1 MRYVVFLCA
10 SASPPT
16 LVVSIRP
23 SPYATPARLL
33 SHSTRST
40 PRQLTHIPLFPLDP
54 SIRSTLAYSKPHP
67 LARSISSPLSTPR
80 QLDPP
85 QPFDH
90 RPSTLHVPA
99 VDTRYVRLT
108 PRPLF
113 RSPRSM
119 PYPLN
124 AMSSFSSTARLKTPS
139 TLDLRRH
146 ANTTPSRPLHA
157 DPALQP
163 TCAFILPSLRSRHR
177 RCTLPSY
184 LAAAPST
191 ANTLAPSMSRTT
203 ATSSLYPLDLDLDPA
218 LVPLILGA

>member
-1 MRYVVFLCA
+1 MSSFFAPAPPLPLSSCL
-10 SASPPT
+10 SAPPPT
-16 LVVSIRP
+16 QRPLACSPTPLGRRHVS
-23 SPYATPARLL
+23 SPISRSSCSIPRSARRLP
-33 SHSTRST
+33 TRSPT
-40 PRQLTHIPLFPLDP
+40 RLPAQSAL
-54 SIRSTLAYSKPHP
+54 
-67 LARSISSPLSTPR
+67 
-80 QLDPP
+80 PP